1 MNERRRAKRTD
12 LSVKLILKRLDDGK
26 NQTIAVD
33 IHDVS
38 KSGMGF
44 YCPEPLT
51 IGAMYEA
58 DLKIW
63 TGDIIHAF
71 MCITRIE
78 VAGNTFSYG
87 AIFVGM
93 AELDASRIEVY
104 QTFSEA
110 QVEE

>member
-1 MNERRRAKRTD
+1 MNERRRTKRTD
-12 LSVKLILKRLDDGK
+12 LSAKLILKRLDDGK

-44 YCPEPLT
+44 FCPEPLT

-63 TGDIIHAF
+63 KLQKNSVKCTILYFPKGIFISKIHKAKK
-71 MCITRIE
+71 
-78 VAGNTFSYG
+78 TFSLLPKL
-87 AIFVGM
+87 F
-93 AELDASRIEVY
+93 RK
-104 QTFSEA
+104 
-110 QVEE
+110 